1 MPRGRLRHRFLPLRS
16 RLLISTK
23 LKRLLL
29 KASDMKSDRHFLFK
43 AVTILMVVTV
53 LLTAGYI
60 MVNHLGLVEGYDFG
74 GGAYY
79 YVDIPEFEKI
89 VDQDAFKAK
98 TPVWIHVL
106 LFVAW
111 GWLMWRLWLWVDGKS
126 RK

>member
-1 MPRGRLRHRFLPLRS
+1 
-16 RLLISTK
+16 
-23 LKRLLL
+23 
-29 KASDMKSDRHFLFK
+29 MKFDRHFLFK

-89 VDQDAFKAK
+89 VDQDAFKPK
-98 TPVWIHVL
+98 TPVWVHVL